1 MTVIWF
7 IFLKI
12 GRKWNYPLRFP
23 HFYSARHISKL
34 CCEISVRKVFASNE
48 KTLSRVISLKVWRY
62 ILHMSNDIISAYTVP
77 FFEREL
83 ILYEVL
89 GMLDLIIFFKI
100 LAEVEENRFF
110 FSTYLISL
118 APLKCGACG
127 HWLFFYKI
135 CQYSSRYIPTQL
147 HSSTFL
153 IKR

>member
-1 MTVIWF
+1 
-7 IFLKI
+7 
-12 GRKWNYPLRFP
+12 
-23 HFYSARHISKL
+23 
-34 CCEISVRKVFASNE
+34 
-48 KTLSRVISLKVWRY
+48 
-62 ILHMSNDIISAYTVP
+62 MSNDIISAYTVP

-127 HWLFFYKI
+127 H
-135 CQYSSRYIPTQL
+135 
-147 HSSTFL
+147 
-153 IKR
+153 